1 MKNILQ
7 NLEAYQVVLA
17 SKSPRRQQLLADM
30 EIPFQVLTKDT
41 DESFPADLPAAEI
54 ASYLSEV
61 KANAFSISELPDNF
75 LLITADTVVV
85 KDYLP
90 LNKPE
95 NREEAVAMLQKLSA
109 CTHQVITGITVK
121 SRKKT
126 VSFAEMSEVT
136 FDRLEQEEIDFYV
149 DKHKPFD
156 KAGAYGIQEWIGVI
170 GIAAM
175 RGSFYNVMGLPTHK
189 LYQVLKSF

>member
-1 MKNILQ
+1 M
-7 NLEAYQVVLA
+7 
-17 SKSPRRQQLLADM
+17 
-30 EIPFQVLTKDT
+30 
-41 DESFPADLPAAEI
+41 
-54 ASYLSEV
+54 
-61 KANAFSISELPDNF
+61 
-75 LLITADTVVV
+75 LITADTVVV
-85 KDYLP
+85 KDHLP

-121 SRKKT
+121 SMKKT

-136 FDRLEQEEIDFYV
+136 FDSLEQEEIDFYV
-149 DKHKPFD
+149 DSHKPFD

-175 RGSFYNVMGLPTHK
+175 RGSFYNVMGA
-189 LYQVLKSF
+189 SNA